1 MDHRWSSS
9 SSFGRNLSLP
19 GMFKMRRLRV
29 IGKTMN
35 ATSRIIAVTTAVLI
49 ASGAAALAQSAPP
62 SGDAR
67 RQPLSGQDKQFL
79 SYAAEDNQAEIQLC
93 ILAEKKAHDLALKA
107 FARLMVNDHVGV
119 ESRLAALANGE
130 QIDLPNGNGEEGDKT
145 LSKMQL
151 TKAADFD
158 NEFLKAQIE
167 DHANDI
173 KKFSDIEKTT
183 QNEGVK
189 RFAAETLPI
198 LQQHARL
205 AKAVKASL

>member
-1 MDHRWSSS
+1 
-9 SSFGRNLSLP
+9 
-19 GMFKMRRLRV
+19 MFKKPGLNV
-29 IGKTMN
+29 IGKAMN
-35 ATSRIIAVTTAVLI
+35 ATTAAITTAIFI
-49 ASGAAALAQSAPP
+49 ASAAAASAQSGTP
-62 SGDAR
+62 SDDAR
-67 RQPLSGQDKQFL
+67 RQPLSDEDKQFL

-93 ILAEKKAHDLALKA
+93 LLAEKKAHDLALKA

-130 QIDLPNGNGEEGDKT
+130 QIELPNGNGEEGDKT
-145 LSKMQL
+145 LSKMQS
-151 TKAADFD
+151 TKTADFD

-167 DHANDI
+167 DHANDV

-183 QNEGVK
+183 QNKGVK

-205 AKAVKASL
+205 AKAVKSSL

>member
-1 MDHRWSSS
+1 MCPACSKKR
-9 SSFGRNLSLP
+9 R
-19 GMFKMRRLRV
+19 FKV
-29 IGKTMN
+29 IAMN
-35 ATSRIIAVTTAVLI
+35 PASRIIAIATAILV
-49 ASGAAALAQSAPP
+49 ASGAAALAQSGTP
-62 SGDAR
+62 SDDAR

-93 ILAEKKAHDLALKA
+93 LLAEKKAHDLALKA

-130 QIDLPNGNGEEGDKT
+130 QIELPNGNGEEGDKT
-145 LSKMQL
+145 LSKMQS
-151 TKAADFD
+151 TKTADFD
-158 NEFLKAQIE
+158 GEFLKAQIE
-167 DHANDI
+167 DHANDV